1 MSELHKDNSG
11 CNLRHLMIGAES
23 TLCIITAAVM
33 NLVPKPEAYAS
44 AMVATRSLDDSLL
57 LLNRPQMLTDGAVQA
72 FEYMPKKY
80 LEKYFQI
87 FPNAQK
93 PFSHIHQHNIIVEL
107 ATTLKELY
115 EANTDGKI
123 RLIHDVESIIEQ
135 AFEAGRV
142 LEAVVAK
149 KIAQRNVMWDRRKA
163 AAV

>member
-1 MSELHKDNSG
+1 MYYYG
-11 CNLRHLMIGAES
+11 RRYES
-23 TLCIITAAVM
+23 CTQ
-33 NLVPKPEAYAS
+33 
-44 AMVATRSLDDSLL
+44 TRSLCFCYGGHKIT
-57 LLNRPQMLTDGAVQA
+57 RRFIIAVQA

-123 RLIHDVESIIEQ
+123 RLIHDIESIIEQ

-149 KIAQRNVMWDRRKA
+149 KIAQRNVMWDGRKA